1 MEATQAHSHD
11 LVLGVSDHT
20 YTNPMAPWLLLD
32 HKALLM
38 GVKIRGPSHGISTSR
53 GLYVR
58 GGGSY
63 WDIFQKK
70 KQIWEDFC
78 AFEWPGVMKSQP
90 PWGYQSYPYVSEY
103 CCTLGTSSYLLL
115 NHGHTLQ
122 NCDSKNVFY
131 FAQYHLIYT
140 PVNYLTFMP
149 KAFIATERVR
159 NLFDKFPVVNWG
171 IICSRPPDNP
181 SQIAGVASRFAQQG
195 HHQCYLTERPT
206 LWEWCSRGGWR
217 GGGEVIGRKPLFY
230 SIPLQ
235 DIFCIISLYIWI
247 VELHADLEFF
257 QESWIVVMA
266 MCLMQEKIW
275 GTHKRIYI
283 LI

>member
-1 MEATQAHSHD
+1 MATTRPQGPPYGCKNQGPISRHFYFTRI
-11 LVLGVSDHT
+11 VRQGWRVILGYFS
-20 YTNPMAPWLLLD
+20 
-32 HKALLM
+32 
-38 GVKIRGPSHGISTSR
+38 
-53 GLYVR
+53 
-58 GGGSY
+58 
-63 WDIFQKK
+63 KK
-70 KQIWEDFC
+70 KQEIWEDFF

-122 NCDSKNVFY
+122 NCDSKNMFY

-206 LWEWCSRGGWR
+206 LWEWCSPGGWR
-217 GGGEVIGRKPLFY
+217 GGGERWLEGNLCF
-230 SIPLQ
+230 IPSHCRTY
-235 DIFCIISLYIWI
+235 F
-247 VELHADLEFF
+247 A
-257 QESWIVVMA
+257 
-266 MCLMQEKIW
+266 
-275 GTHKRIYI
+275 
-283 LI
+283 